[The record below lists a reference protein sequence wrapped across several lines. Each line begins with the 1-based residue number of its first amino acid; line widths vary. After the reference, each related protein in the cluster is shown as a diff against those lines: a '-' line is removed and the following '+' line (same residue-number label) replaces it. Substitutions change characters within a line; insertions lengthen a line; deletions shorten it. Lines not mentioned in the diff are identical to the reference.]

1 MVVLVSPPFPPTNY
15 FQPHSCERIGKK
27 TKEEQLLFC
36 PSNCVRCYRPV
47 ILTDALASRLFMKG
61 FIFIGAQLEHLPT
74 AYKAP
79 RAAAHSGQY
88 GFCSLSSSTPPRP
101 LSSSFN
107 YLAHNLHS
115 KMVSFN
121 REQSST
127 RYFPYCQKSVGS
139 FYF

>member
-1 MVVLVSPPFPPTNY
+1 MEVPVSPPFPPTNY
-15 FQPHSCERIGKK
+15 FQPHSCESASG
-27 TKEEQLLFC
+27 TKLKR
-36 PSNCVRCYRPV
+36 SNYFFARQIVRCYRPV

-121 REQSST
+121 SEHSLT
-127 RYFPYCQKSVGS
+127 LYY
-139 FYF
+139 